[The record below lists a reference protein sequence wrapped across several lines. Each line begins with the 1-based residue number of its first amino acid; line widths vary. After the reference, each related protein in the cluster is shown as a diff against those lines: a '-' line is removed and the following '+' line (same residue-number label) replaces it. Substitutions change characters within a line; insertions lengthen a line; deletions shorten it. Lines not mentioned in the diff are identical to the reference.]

1 MQNPY
6 EILGIDKN
14 SSESDIKKSYFNL
27 IKRFTPEKH
36 GDEFKKIRGAYDQLK
51 DSKKRIETDMF
62 IFSELYEEFVI
73 DESGCSRNQ
82 SNVIAS
88 CEERSKL
95 KQSRAEPE
103 KYDFSAR
110 IKIDHVF
117 NSMVRMFSDL
127 GKMDFSDDFNTIQ

>member
-14 SSESDIKKSYFNL
+14 SSESDVKKAYFNL

-73 DESGCSRNQ
+73 DEPGGSR
-82 SNVIAS
+82 SR
-88 CEERSKL
+88 RSRGT
-95 KQSRAEPE
+95 KQSRAKPE
-103 KYDFSAR
+103 KHDFSAR

>member
-1 MQNPY
+1 MQTPY

-14 SSESDIKKSYFNL
+14 SSEADIKKAYFNL

-62 IFSELYEEFVI
+62 IFSDPYKEFVI
-73 DESGCSRNQ
+73 EQ
-82 SNVIAS
+82 P
-88 CEERSKL
+88 
-95 KQSRAEPE
+95 AE
-103 KYDFSAR
+103 KRDSSAQ

-117 NSMVRMFSDL
+117 NSMVQMFSDL
-127 GKMDFSDDFNTIQ
+127 GRMNFSDDFNTIQ